1 MMSRILQIWGH
12 PLLELFNDRGRGDEE
27 HDHHDDQDDQ
37 DDCDGQDDQDYRD
50 DHDDRTG
57 EEDGEAGSKS
67 ECTQYQ
73 SIVELL

>member
-1 MMSRILQIWGH
+1 MITG
-12 PLLELFNDRGRGDEE
+12 PCCADGRVADGCDA
-27 HDHHDDQDDQ
+27 DAY
-37 DDCDGQDDQDYRD
+37 DCD

-57 EEDGEAGSKS
+57 KEDGEAGSKS